1 MAHELEIVD
10 GKAQMAYVGALPWHG
25 LGTKVEGDITPDQF
39 QKVAGLDWTVEKQ
52 DMLTVNGVKVPNK
65 QALVRTSDNTVLDT
79 VGSGWNP
86 VQNSEAFD
94 FFQEYVLAGN
104 MEMHTAGS
112 LKGGQMVWALAK
124 VKDSFE
130 LFGGDKVDSYL
141 LFSNPHQYGKS
152 IDIRFTPIR
161 VVCNN
166 TLSLSLEMKA
176 DKAVKVT
183 HRTEFNPDS
192 VKEALGIASEK
203 LNTYK
208 EMAEFL
214 GKKRYT
220 GEALI
225 EYYNTVFARTADK
238 KTKDKKLSVDTLSR
252 NARLCYEALE
262 TQPGANFAEGTW
274 WQAFN
279 SVTYVTDHIQGR
291 NEDNRLYSSWYG
303 YNQVRKRDAIKSA
316 LEFAKAS

>member
-1 MAHELEIVD
+1 
-10 GKAQMAYVGALPWHG
+10 
-25 LGTKVEGDITPDQF
+25 
-39 QKVAGLDWTVEKQ
+39 
-52 DMLTVNGVKVPNK
+52 
-65 QALVRTSDNTVLDT
+65 
-79 VGSGWNP
+79 
-86 VQNSEAFD
+86 
-94 FFQEYVLAGN
+94 
-104 MEMHTAGS
+104 
-112 LKGGQMVWALAK
+112 
-124 VKDSFE
+124 
-130 LFGGDKVDSYL
+130 
-141 LFSNPHQYGKS
+141 
-152 IDIRFTPIR
+152 
-161 VVCNN
+161 
-166 TLSLSLEMKA
+166 
-176 DKAVKVT
+176 
-183 HRTEFNPDS
+183 
-192 VKEALGIASEK
+192 
-203 LNTYK
+203 
-208 EMAEFL
+208 MAEFL

>member
-1 MAHELEIVD
+1 MAHQVET
-10 GKAQMAYVGALPWHG
+10 MAYAGQVPWHG
-25 LGTKVEGDITPDQF
+25 LGVPVSNDLSPTMMMEK
-39 QKVAGLDWTVEKQ
+39 AGLDWRVEEVQ
-52 DMLTVNGVKVPNK
+52 SYIQFNGELLPTGQKS
-65 QALVRTSDNTVLDT
+65 LVRSTDGKILTN
-79 VGSGWNP
+79 VGENWTP
-86 VQNSEAFD
+86 VQNEEAFN
-94 FFQEYVLAGN
+94 FFGEYVLAGN

-183 HRTEFNPDS
+183 HRTQFNPDS

-203 LNTYK
+203 LNSYK

-220 GEALI
+220 AEALI
-225 EYYNTVFARTADK
+225 EYYNTVFPRTADK
-238 KTKDKKLSVDTLSR
+238 KTQGKKLAIDTLSR
-252 NARLCYEALE
+252 NARLCYDALE
-262 TQPGANFAEGTW
+262 TQPGSNFAEGSW

-279 SVTYVTDHIQGR
+279 SVTYVTDHLQGR

-316 LEFAKAS
+316 LEFAGAS